1 MIFLILK
8 IQLESWSKGFYFQ
21 WFTGL
26 NAYVNSYCHLRSYYK
41 LSSLKQ
47 YQLLIFHNSMRI
59 QGGLA
64 WVFCSVLKWQR
75 WQALTWR
82 LWRRTGCHAHLGGGC
97 WRSEDPVSLL
107 AGSGALP
114 CSQEPSAWLLTW
126 PLHPQ
131 TGISAWSAPPMA
143 DLRLPLLPPAGE
155 TLLFREGLVM
165 TLGPPGSSLLFT
177 MEAVMRSRRLSRS
190 LACHKACFISR
201 LTLVM
206 YLGTIKE
213 GYSVWH
219 KLALSSKIKSGRI

>member
-8 IQLESWSKGFYFQ
+8 IQLESWPKGFYFQ

-97 WRSEDPVSLL
+97 WTRFPVSW
-107 AGSGALP
+107 
-114 CSQEPSAWLLTW
+114 Q
-126 PLHPQ
+126 
-131 TGISAWSAPPMA
+131 
-143 DLRLPLLPPAGE
+143 R
-155 TLLFREGLVM
+155 
-165 TLGPPGSSLLFT
+165 GSSLLPGAICVTSHLAPPSSNRHLCVECSSRGWPPAASPATSWRNSAFQGRACDDIGPT
-177 MEAVMRSRRLSRS
+177 WVQPPFHHGGSNEVTKAVLQFG
-190 LACHKACFISR
+190 LPQGLFYFETYFGNVFGHDKGGLQCV
-201 LTLVM
+201 T
-206 YLGTIKE
+206 
-213 GYSVWH
+213 
-219 KLALSSKIKSGRI
+219 